1 MPLAYFADNKA
12 TALILYGLDQNF
24 QKVPIVPKRLSFNK
38 INAVLFLVACALV
51 GVKFKFHADM
61 V

>member
-12 TALILYGLDQNF
+12 TAFILNGFGRDF
-24 QKVPIVPKRLSFNK
+24 QKVPVVPKQLGFNE
-38 INAVLFLVACALV
+38 INTVLLLVAGALV
-51 GVKFKFHADM
+51 GVKFKFYADM